1 MTPDMFPPPGMMGPG
16 MPPMPPGP
24 IMLPP
29 GVSPDMP
36 FPMGMPVPNPTPE
49 EMAHFGGGFPPMG
62 PSMGPTPPQM
72 FGPPPPS
79 MPQGPQG
86 GNNWQG
92 PGGNWYD
99 NEQSPPNHQGPGRF
113 QGGSS
118 WRGSRGGSNRNRKY
132 CKLIFMFYHTVVVDS
147 KVMGFSQCTFNKV
160 LIIIGVEINFW

>member
-1 MTPDMFPPPGMMGPG
+1 MTPDMFPPGMMGPG
-16 MPPMPPGP
+16 MQPMAPGP

-36 FPMGMPVPNPTPE
+36 FPMAMSVPNPTPE
-49 EMAHFGGGFPPMG
+49 EMAHFGGGYPPMG
-62 PSMGPTPPQM
+62 PSPPQM

-92 PGGNWYD
+92 PGGNWFD
-99 NEQSPPNHQGPGRF
+99 NDQGPPQNHQGPGRF
-113 QGGSS
+113 QSGGSS

-132 CKLIFMFYHTVVVDS
+132 CKL
-147 KVMGFSQCTFNKV
+147 KLC
-160 LIIIGVEINFW
+160 